1 MIVFFVCTLS
11 YSSTISKI
19 NILDASQNIKLLSQK
34 ISKEYI
40 YFYNIQDKK
49 HLLKS
54 IEQNILMLGE
64 DIRLISTRTK
74 DEKVKRLLA
83 FFDYEKEQFLKIL
96 KEEPEANFVSAT
108 LDFSDSINEGAIFLS
123 NYASY
128 EYSFEE
134 KMLLI
139 SQQIE
144 FLSEK
149 TIKYYMAVAS
159 DVKKLSIEN
168 KIAVSLQELEKKI
181 NIIQKYHYPKK
192 YKSVVRDLSKYLKLY
207 KKLYQSIKTVRIP
220 AIALIGTK
228 GFSHSVRKLASF
240 HKKNQ

>member
-1 MIVFFVCTLS
+1 MMIFFVCELS
-11 YSSTISKI
+11 YGSTISKI

-54 IEQNILMLGE
+54 IEENILMLGE

-96 KEEPEANFVSAT
+96 EKDPEANFVSAT

-139 SQQIE
+139 SQQVE

-149 TIKYYMAVAS
+149 TIKYYMAVVS

-168 KIAVSLQELEKKI
+168 KIEVSLGELEKKI
-181 NIIQKYHYPKK
+181 KIIQSYKYPKK
-192 YKSVVRDLSKYLKLY
+192 YKSVVKDLTKYLALY
-207 KKLYQSIKTVRIP
+207 KKLYQSLKIMRVPT
-220 AIALIGTK
+220 IALIGTE
-228 GFSHSVRKLASF
+228 GFSNSIRKLTSF
-240 HKKNQ
+240 HKQNQ